1 MNYLVQVRR
10 RRRLIVI
17 GEKEVINQME
27 TDKASDH
34 GSDTESTRGN
44 RVGFSGPLV
53 SNKKSSKRSA
63 RFKDKDDSYVE
74 ITLDVRDDSFLV
86 QNIKGADQ
94 EAALLASQLE
104 KKPTSS
110 LGSQLSY
117 HLRQVS
123 QDPRRITSRRMNKP
137 DRTRSGAAR
146 ALRGLQFMNK
156 NVGNEGWS
164 EVEKRFD
171 ELAVDGMLPK
181 SRFGK
186 CIGLWFAR
194 NTSTRKTLLS

>member
-1 MNYLVQVRR
+1 MNYLVHVRR

-34 GSDTESTRGN
+34 GSDTESIRGN

-123 QDPRRITSRRMNKP
+123 QDLKRITSRRMNKP